1 LATRLTMSFKNS
13 SDRMSSYTLDDPRAD
28 LTDAEVEAIML
39 DMIAKNVFN
48 TTGGDLVSISSA
60 KVTTTSI
67 SELI

>member
-1 LATRLTMSFKNS
+1 MATRLTMSFKNS

>member
-28 LTDAEVEAIML
+28 LTDSEVEAIML